1 MGKYV
6 RALVIGGGVILLLL
20 FTFFPF
26 YWMFITSLKTQAEA
40 IFFPPTLWP
49 KEITFEAYRLVFTK
63 LNLGVSVLVTLGM
76 ILFIVSGEVIT
87 STLAAYAFSWIDFK
101 GREILF
107 SFLLVMASIPM
118 PVFIL
123 QLFIVVQKL
132 GMVDTFAGL
141 VVPWMANIYSIFLL
155 RQAFRSIPREL
166 RDAIYVDGGND
177 LTFLLKVAVP
187 IIKPV
192 LITVIVFSAVY
203 TWNSFLWPLLVVSNK
218 NLRPIQLAVAYFSQG
233 EVSNYPALMAASFLS
248 ALPALIVFA
257 IFQRQI
263 TEVYARGGMK
273 D

>member
-1 MGKYV
+1 MDRRIRKFV
-6 RALVIGGGVILLLL
+6 LIGGAILLLL

-40 IFFPPTLWP
+40 ILFPPTLWP
-49 KEITFEAYRLVFTK
+49 KEITFDAYKLVFTK
-63 LNLGVSVLVTLGM
+63 LNIGMSVLVTLGM
-76 ILFIVSGEVIT
+76 IAVIVSGEVVT

-107 SFLLVMASIPM
+107 SILLVLASIPM

-132 GMVDTFAGL
+132 GLVDTFAGL
-141 VVPWMANIYSIFLL
+141 VVPWLANIYSIFLL
-155 RQAFRSIPREL
+155 RQAFKSIPREL
-166 RDAIYVDGGND
+166 RDAIYMDGGND
-177 LTFLLKVAVP
+177 LTFLLKVAIP
-187 IIKPV
+187 IARPV
-192 LITVIVFSAVY
+192 LITVVVFSAVY
-203 TWNSFLWPLLVVSNK
+203 TWNSFLWPLLVVSDK

-248 ALPALIVFA
+248 ALPALLVFA